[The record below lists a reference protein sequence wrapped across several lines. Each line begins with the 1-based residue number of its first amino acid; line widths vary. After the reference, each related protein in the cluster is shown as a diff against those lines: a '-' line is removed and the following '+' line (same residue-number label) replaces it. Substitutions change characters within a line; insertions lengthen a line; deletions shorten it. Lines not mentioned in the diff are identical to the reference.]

1 MSNVL
6 LCQPLPECWVQKP
19 ELLTGT
25 LISYIAACMAVII
38 APGPAQVLV
47 FAVTMSEGRKAGIVT
62 VLGLNSSM
70 IVHILAAAI
79 GISAILAASAEAFT
93 IVKFLGAAY
102 LIYIG
107 IQALLP
113 KSSVQ
118 SDTEVQNKNTNHS
131 GIFSK
136 AFLTGMLNPKV
147 ALFFLAFVPQF
158 VDPGKGY
165 MVIQFLI
172 LGLILAGIDI
182 VYESALTILIGKL
195 RNRYINNKLF
205 TIIRQKISGFVMIG
219 LGIRMVFLKQV

>member
-1 MSNVL
+1 MIDSA
-6 LCQPLPECWVQKP
+6 
-19 ELLTGT
+19 T
-25 LISYIAACMAVII
+25 LISYITACMAIII

-47 FAVTMSEGRKAGIVT
+47 FAVTVSEGRKAGIIT

-79 GISAILAASAEAFT
+79 GVSAILAASAEAFT
-93 IVKFLGAAY
+93 VIKLLGAAY
-102 LIYIG
+102 LVYIG
-107 IQALLP
+107 IQALLS
-113 KSSVQ
+113 KSSIQ
-118 SDTEVQNKNTNHS
+118 SGRQVKNKNTNHS
-131 GIFSK
+131 RIFSK

-165 MVIQFLI
+165 MIIQFLI

-182 VYESALTILIGKL
+182 VYESTLTILIGKL
-195 RNRYINNKLF
+195 RNRFINNKLF